1 MPMTNDSSYLLAE
14 PVTKKTE
21 FLASRS
27 STLAE
32 HWPRVQVQEALKRR
46 KKVSEY
52 LSFFL
57 GSGLLATARRIRQKI

>member
-1 MPMTNDSSYLLAE
+1 VPMTNDSSYLLAE

-32 HWPRVQVQEALKRR
+32 HWPRVQVQEALRGR
-46 KKVSEY
+46 KKFQNIH
-52 LSFFL
+52 LFF
-57 GSGLLATARRIRQKI
+57 